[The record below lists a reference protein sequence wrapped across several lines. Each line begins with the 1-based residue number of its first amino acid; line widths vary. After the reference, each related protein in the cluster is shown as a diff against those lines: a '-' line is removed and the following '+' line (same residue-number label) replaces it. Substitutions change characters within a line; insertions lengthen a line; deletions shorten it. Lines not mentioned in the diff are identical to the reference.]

1 MMKKLS
7 SKNYKKRIT
16 TRDNGN
22 QEKRVDN
29 ILKKPAASNSI
40 SEETRR
46 SLKPLGIRPAG
57 LYPSTFADL
66 GFS

>member
-7 SKNYKKRIT
+7 YKNYKKRIK

-22 QEKRVDN
+22 QEKRVEN

-46 SLKPLGIRPAG
+46 SLKPLGTRPAG
-57 LYPSTFADL
+57 LYPRTFADL
-66 GFS
+66 SFS